1 MEAVTGRSTRPY
13 LQVTVMPVPGM
24 SALSALPVTLPIM
37 TGKLARLLENYPACL
52 IQKDQVART
61 VPTINGYAQPEV
73 ATAESVNLSGAPLG
87 GFY

>member
-1 MEAVTGRSTRPY
+1 
-13 LQVTVMPVPGM
+13 MPVPGM